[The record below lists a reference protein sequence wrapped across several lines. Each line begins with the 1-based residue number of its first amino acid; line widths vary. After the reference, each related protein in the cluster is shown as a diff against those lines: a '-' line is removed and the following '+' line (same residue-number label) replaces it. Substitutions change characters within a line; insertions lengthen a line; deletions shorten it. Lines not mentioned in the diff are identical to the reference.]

1 MTSRRAF
8 AVLRARAAR
17 VGVAATVGALVLSGC
32 SNQDAAYA
40 QFCAT
45 SQSLL
50 DMHQHADSL
59 VPDQEAFDA
68 ARAGDVAPLN
78 AWGADTQGAIGEIGA
93 TFQGALD
100 AAPNEDVAGALK
112 TYLAMLDVFQ
122 LTAVAASAANDVAD
136 FTTALE
142 GLNAQGTDLTDDLTA
157 AGQVLETTKQEHC
170 Q

>member
-1 MTSRRAF
+1 MTSRRPF
-8 AVLRARAAR
+8 AVLRARATR
-17 VGVAATVGALVLSGC
+17 VGVAATVGAMVLSGC
-32 SNQDAAYA
+32 SNQDAEYA

-50 DMHQHADSL
+50 DMHQRADSL
-59 VPDQEAFDA
+59 VPDQESFDA

-78 AWGADTQGAIGEIGA
+78 AWGADAQGAIGEVGA
-93 TFQGALD
+93 TFQESLD
-100 AAPNEDVAGALK
+100 AAPDDDVAGALK

-122 LTAVAASAANDVAD
+122 QTAVAASEANDVTD
-136 FTTALE
+136 FTTALQ
-142 GLNAQGTDLTDDLTA
+142 GLGEQGEDLTDDLIA